1 MKATQVQA
9 TQVKNIPE
17 KPKTITATTNTATTE
32 EYWPK
37 IVNELKQSG
46 KIVLYTNLIGTRA
59 KELNDMTVG
68 IEFPKGMTAFGKAVL
83 EKQENIKEL
92 TKLVS
97 MASGKP
103 MQIKYITPQAAT
115 KPVAKTEELKDIA
128 KGSDIP
134 FNVIE

>member
-1 MKATQVQA
+1 M
-9 TQVKNIPE
+9 
-17 KPKTITATTNTATTE
+17 
-32 EYWPK
+32 
-37 IVNELKQSG
+37 
-46 KIVLYTNLIGTRA
+46 LYTNLIGTRA